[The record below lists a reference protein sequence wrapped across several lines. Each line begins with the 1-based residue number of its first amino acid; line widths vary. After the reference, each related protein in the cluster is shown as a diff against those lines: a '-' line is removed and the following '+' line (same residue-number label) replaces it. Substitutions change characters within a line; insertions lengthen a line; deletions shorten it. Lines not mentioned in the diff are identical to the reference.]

1 VTGEAGRERGPLATA
16 LVRGALAFAW
26 VALAGQAIAFAEY
39 AASGLY
45 RPWSWVKIGL
55 LYVLSFCGVAF
66 DTVGAT
72 PGSAPSRVRLVL
84 MLGTALVVWLAFRA
98 GRSTAGTA
106 GMRDVRRAGAWGAA
120 PALAFALLSGLG
132 SLLVTLRFPDEG
144 IERLRPV
151 TWEAFVISFAVV
163 AVAGAAGGVA
173 AAVGGRPTRMTEIVA
188 GGWRMFVAALLLAF
202 AGVMVL
208 AALEPAATRGY
219 AQALR
224 GLGVGGAVLFGQ
236 HLLVA
241 PNQSLDVLAPSMG
254 GATELRVQGEVTR
267 LTVRRLEPS
276 EALGLVT
283 EWGSEGVELPPAYLS
298 FLIVPAAATLMGGHR
313 AGGTAIGHRERARRG
328 ACAGV
333 VFASLVTAGSLMAT
347 VTVSSPGGWS
357 GHLGPAMPSTALLA
371 LAWGVAGGVAG
382 SLLPWIR
389 QPVGGEGEPPER
401 SPVPTSA

>member
-1 VTGEAGRERGPLATA
+1 MTGEAGRVRGPLASS
-16 LVRGALAFAW
+16 LVRGALTFAW

-66 DTVGAT
+66 DASGAT

-98 GRSTAGTA
+98 GRATAGTV
-106 GMRDVRRAGAWGAA
+106 GSRDVRRAGVWGAA

-132 SLLVTLRFPDEG
+132 SLLVTLRFPDDG

-151 TWEAFVISFAVV
+151 TWEAFVISFVVV

-173 AAVGGRPTRMTEIVA
+173 GAIGDRPTRTTEIVA

-202 AGVMVL
+202 AGVLVL
-208 AALEPAATRGY
+208 AALEPAATSGY
-219 AQALR
+219 ARGLR
-224 GLGVGGAVLFGQ
+224 GFGVGGAVLFGH
-236 HLLVA
+236 HLLLA

-254 GATELRVQGEVTR
+254 GATELRVQEEVTR
-267 LTVRRLEPS
+267 LTVRGVEPS
-276 EALGLVT
+276 EALGLFT
-283 EWGSEGVELPPAYLS
+283 GWGSEGVELPLAYLA
-298 FLIVPAAATLMGGHR
+298 FLVVPVAATLMGGRR
-313 AGGTAIGHRERARRG
+313 AGGAAIDHRERARRG
-328 ACAGV
+328 ACAGA

-347 VTVSSPGGWS
+347 VTVSSQGGWS
-357 GHLGPAMPSTALLA
+357 GRLGPSMPSTALLA
-371 LAWGVAGGVAG
+371 LAWGVAGGVVG
-382 SLLPWIR
+382 SLLPWVR
-389 QPVGGEGEPPER
+389 QPVGGEGEPPE
-401 SPVPTSA
+401 